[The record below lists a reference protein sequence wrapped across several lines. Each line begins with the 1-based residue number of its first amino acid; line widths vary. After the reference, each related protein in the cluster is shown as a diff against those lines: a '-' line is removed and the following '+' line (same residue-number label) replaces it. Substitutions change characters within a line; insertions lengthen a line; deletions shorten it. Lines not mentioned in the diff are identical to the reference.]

1 MTATAENLQQIE
13 AFDLVEEQ
21 PQADDWADWGA
32 AIQQL
37 ESQEV
42 PEPDDNAMAQDA
54 ANDEDAAEAAV
65 DLLDLGFVLS
75 EQAITFAIGL
85 DFEYDEKAKAKVL
98 KAAGPLMQKHG
109 ATWLNWLGQYKE
121 EILFLVAVIGLG
133 GVTARQVKGLRAE
146 KRAQLADEKAQQE
159 VDNGEKASTE
169 PAAA

>member
-1 MTATAENLQQIE
+1 MTATAENLQQTE
-13 AFDLVEEQ
+13 MFDLPEEQ
-21 PQADDWADWGA
+21 PTVDDWSDWGA

-37 ESQEV
+37 ESQET
-42 PEPDDNAMAQDA
+42 PEPDEVAQDA
-54 ANDEDAAEAAV
+54 ANDDDAAEAAV

-75 EQAITFAIGL
+75 EQAISFAIGM
-85 DFEYDEKAKAKVL
+85 DFEYDEKAKGKVL

-121 EILFLVAVIGLG
+121 EILFLVAVVGLG

-146 KRAQLADEKAQQE
+146 KRAQLAEAQEKQE
-159 VDNGEKASTE
+159 VDDGEKADPE